1 MTAAGPQPILAGR
14 PVRAMQRGAGRSGLV
29 AYRLL
34 TSCASPLAGLILGMR
49 ARRGKE
55 DVARRGERL
64 GIASVPRPEGPVVW
78 IHAASVGE
86 AASVIP
92 LISALTER
100 RTDLHVLLTTGT
112 VTSARFVSARLPAR
126 AIHQYVPLDSP
137 RFAARFL
144 AHWNPALAVFTEQE
158 IWPNL
163 IQTAGDRGIP
173 LVLANARISDRS
185 FERWHRRASIAAALF
200 SQFAVVM
207 AQNRILAERF
217 AQLGAGHAEPVG
229 NLKIDAPP
237 LPIDG
242 PARAALEAALSGR
255 PCFVAASTHPGEEE
269 VIAAAHRKLAHRI
282 AGFCTIIAPRH
293 PERGP
298 AIAGMLAAQGMKVAQ
313 RSLGQLPDAATD
325 VYVAD
330 TIGELGTLYAI
341 APVAFVGGSLVPH
354 GGQNPIEAVRHGAVV
369 VTGPSRTNFAD
380 SYGALLAA
388 GGAVEVKTAAD
399 IAAAVTAMLEDRATL
414 AQFRRHATEALAGL
428 SGALERTLN
437 VLLPMIPPVTGDA
450 GRVS

>member
-1 MTAAGPQPILAGR
+1 MTAAGPHSIGAGEAV
-14 PVRAMQRGAGRSGLV
+14 PAIHRGAGRSGLA

-55 DVARRGERL
+55 DMTRRGERL
-64 GIASVPRPEGPVVW
+64 GIASVPRPPGPLVW

-86 AASVIP
+86 AASVLP
-92 LISALTER
+92 LMAALVER
-100 RTDLHVLLTTGT
+100 RPDLHILLTTGT
-112 VTSARFVSARLPAR
+112 VTSARFVSARLPPR

-144 AHWNPALAVFTEQE
+144 AHWDPALAVFTEQE

-163 IQTAGDRGIP
+163 IQTSGDRGIP

-185 FERWHRRASIAAALF
+185 FVRWHRRSRIAAALF
-200 SQFAVVM
+200 SRFTVVM
-207 AQNRILAERF
+207 AQNRLLAERF
-217 AQLGAGHAEPVG
+217 VKLGARHAEAVG

-237 LPIDG
+237 PPVDEQ
-242 PARAALEAALSGR
+242 AKAALETALAGR
-255 PCFVAASTHPGEEE
+255 PRIVAASTHPGEEE

-298 AIAGMLAAQGMKVAQ
+298 VIAGMLATRGLKVAQ
-313 RSLGQLPDAATD
+313 RSLGELPDLATD

-369 VTGPSRTNFAD
+369 LAGPSRTNFAD
-380 SYGALLAA
+380 SYSALVAAKGAI
-388 GGAVEVKTAAD
+388 EVQTAED
-399 IAAAVTAMLEDRATL
+399 IATDVATLLEDPAALAEARARAT
-414 AQFRRHATEALAGL
+414 QALAGL
-428 SGALERTLN
+428 SGALERT
-437 VLLPMIPPVTGDA
+437 VVALLPLIPSMTGDA
-450 GRVS
+450 GRAA